1 MTLEEYKRI
10 GEKYGLEFCDY
21 DNCFYLKG
29 YAASYNSLYLVT
41 DFKGAE
47 TGGLG
52 GVFCECII
60 SNIDHSIYPTS
71 RYSSLEPK
79 GFEELLKL
87 FFRNYKKAQMKLK
100 TMELE
105 KDFEND

>member
-10 GEKYGLEFCDY
+10 GLKYGLEFCEY

-29 YAASYNSLYLVT
+29 HAANYNGLYLVT
-41 DFKGAE
+41 TFKGAG

-52 GVFCECII
+52 GVSCDCAI
-60 SNIDHSIYPTS
+60 SNIDHSIYPS
-71 RYSSLEPK
+71 NHYSSLDPE
-79 GFEELLKL
+79 GFEGLLKL
-87 FFRNYKKAQMKLK
+87 FFRNYKKALIEVK

-105 KDFEND
+105 KDFVND